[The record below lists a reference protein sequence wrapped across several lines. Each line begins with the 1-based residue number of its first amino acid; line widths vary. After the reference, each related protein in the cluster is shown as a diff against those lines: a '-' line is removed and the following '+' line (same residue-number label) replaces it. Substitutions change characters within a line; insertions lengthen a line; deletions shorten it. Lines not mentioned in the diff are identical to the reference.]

1 MFKILKS
8 NQLNTKL
15 RNLDWLLIFIVLLI
29 GTISL
34 LTIYS
39 IDTGQNNYFEKHTI
53 RFLFSFILLIAVALT
68 SIKFWVGSAYLFY
81 IFVLILLILVDYF
94 GLSAQGAK
102 RWLNLGVFNLQPS
115 ELMKVAVILALARY
129 YQFIKIDDTDR
140 ITKLALPLA
149 LIIIP
154 FIVVVKQPDLGTA
167 LFILAVSLA
176 MLWLAGLNLR
186 IFSFGAISVLILAPL
201 SISLLKP
208 YQKQRILTF
217 FNPENDP
224 LGAGYHVIQSK
235 IAIGSGGFFG
245 KGFMKGSQS
254 NLDFLPEKHT
264 DFIFT
269 VFAEQ
274 FGYIGCILLI
284 LLFIFL
290 IMRIDIISKNSR
302 NTFSRLMCFGISF
315 NFFVYVGINIGM
327 VSGLLPIVGV
337 PIPIMSYGGTAMITT
352 MFALG
357 LVLSAHI
364 HKEENI
370 Y

>member
-1 MFKILKS
+1 MLKILKN
-8 NQLNTKL
+8 NQLNSKL
-15 RNLDWLLIFIVLLI
+15 RNLDWLLVLIVLLI

-39 IDTGQNNYFEKHTI
+39 IDTGQHNYFEKHTI

-208 YQKQRILTF
+208 YQKQEF
-217 FNPENDP
+217 
-224 LGAGYHVIQSK
+224 
-235 IAIGSGGFFG
+235 
-245 KGFMKGSQS
+245 
-254 NLDFLPEKHT
+254 
-264 DFIFT
+264 
-269 VFAEQ
+269 
-274 FGYIGCILLI
+274 
-284 LLFIFL
+284 
-290 IMRIDIISKNSR
+290 
-302 NTFSRLMCFGISF
+302 
-315 NFFVYVGINIGM
+315 
-327 VSGLLPIVGV
+327 
-337 PIPIMSYGGTAMITT
+337 
-352 MFALG
+352 
-357 LVLSAHI
+357 
-364 HKEENI
+364 
-370 Y
+370 

>member
-1 MFKILKS
+1 MFSSFQNNFKTKIV
-8 NQLNTKL
+8 NV
-15 RNLDWLLIFIVLLI
+15 DWIIILLILLI

-34 LTIYS
+34 FTIYS
-39 IDTGQNNYFEKHTI
+39 IDTDQNNYFEKHFARFI
-53 RFLFSFILLIAVALT
+53 ISFLFLFFVAIIN
-68 SIKFWVGSAYLFY
+68 IKFWLRFSYVFY
-81 IFVLILLILVDYF
+81 AFVIFLLILVDYF

-102 RWLNLGVFNLQPS
+102 RWLSLGIFNLQPS
-115 ELMKVAVILALARY
+115 ELMKVAVILCLARY
-129 YQFIKIDDTDR
+129 YQFIKVDDSDK
-140 ITKLALPLA
+140 ITKLAFPLA
-149 LIIIP
+149 IIIVP

-167 LFILAVSLA
+167 LFILAVSIA
-176 MLWLAGLNLR
+176 MLWLAGLNLK
-186 IFSFGAISVLILAPL
+186 IFSFGALSVLVLAPL
-201 SISLLKP
+201 SISFLKP

-217 FNPENDP
+217 LNPENDP

-274 FGYIGCILLI
+274 FGYFGCLVLI

-290 IMRIDIISKNSR
+290 ILRIDLISKNSR

-337 PIPIMSYGGTAMITT
+337 PIPIMSYGGTAMITA

-364 HKEENI
+364 HKDENI

>member
-1 MFKILKS
+1 M
-8 NQLNTKL
+8 
-15 RNLDWLLIFIVLLI
+15 
-29 GTISL
+29 
-34 LTIYS
+34 
-39 IDTGQNNYFEKHTI
+39 
-53 RFLFSFILLIAVALT
+53 LFVAIIN
-68 SIKFWVGSAYLFY
+68 IKFWLRFSYVFY
-81 IFVLILLILVDYF
+81 AFVIFLLILVDYF

-102 RWLNLGVFNLQPS
+102 RWLSLGIFNLQPS
-115 ELMKVAVILALARY
+115 ELMKVAVILCLARY
-129 YQFIKIDDTDR
+129 YQFIKVDDSDK
-140 ITKLALPLA
+140 ITKLAFPLA
-149 LIIIP
+149 IIIVP

-167 LFILAVSLA
+167 LFILAVSIA
-176 MLWLAGLNLR
+176 MLWLAGLNLK
-186 IFSFGAISVLILAPL
+186 IFSFGALSVLVLAPL
-201 SISLLKP
+201 SISFLKP

-217 FNPENDP
+217 LNPENDP

-274 FGYIGCILLI
+274 FGYFGCLVLI

-290 IMRIDIISKNSR
+290 ILRIDLISKNSR

-337 PIPIMSYGGTAMITT
+337 PIPIMSYGGTAMITA

-364 HKEENI
+364 HKDENI